1 MRKIFVGAV
10 LCMAFTAFRPAHAL
24 DSGSA
29 APITVTPIRSTTTTS
44 TGQPITLPQKNVEA
58 AASIFEIAP
67 GAKLPVH
74 KHPFARYAYVLAGT
88 LQVTNVD
95 TGHSDTFKPGDFIV
109 EMIDQWHTGANIG
122 SDPVKLLVIDQIE
135 AGQPVTVLKDQVSP

>member
-1 MRKIFVGAV
+1 MRTILFAVV
-10 LCMAFTAFRPAHAL
+10 LCAAHALLAPAYAL
-24 DSGSA
+24 DSGAA
-29 APITVTPIRSTTTTS
+29 APITVTPIRSTTVTS

-58 AASIFEIAP
+58 ATSIFEIAP

-74 KHPFARYAYVLAGT
+74 KHPFARYAYVLGGT

-95 TGHSDTFKPGDFIV
+95 TGQSDTFNTGDFIV

-122 SDPVKLLVIDQIE
+122 ADPVKLLVIDQIE
-135 AGQPVTVLKDQVSP
+135 KGTPVTVVKE

>member
-1 MRKIFVGAV
+1 MRKIIFGAM
-10 LCMAFTAFRPAHAL
+10 LCMALSDFGPAHAL
-24 DSGSA
+24 DSGSVP
-29 APITVTPIRSTTTTS
+29 PITVTPIRSTTMTS
-44 TGQPITLPQKNVEA
+44 TGQPITLPQGNVEVG
-58 AASIFEIAP
+58 ASIFEIAP

-109 EMIDQWHTGANIG
+109 EMIDQWHTGANVG

-135 AGQPVTVLKDQVSP
+135 KGQPVTILRDQVSP

>member
-1 MRKIFVGAV
+1 MRKILFSAM
-10 LCMAFTAFRPAHAL
+10 LCVAFTTSGPAHAL
-24 DSGSA
+24 DSGAA

-44 TGQPITLPQKNVEA
+44 TGQPITLPRENVEVG
-58 AASIFEIAP
+58 ASIFEIAP

-95 TGHSDTFKPGDFIV
+95 TGKSDTFKPGDFIV
-109 EMIDQWHTGANIG
+109 EMIDQWHTGANVG
-122 SDPVKLLVIDQIE
+122 LDPVKLLVIDQSE
-135 AGQPVTVLKDQVSP
+135 AGQPVTVVKD

>member
-1 MRKIFVGAV
+1 MRTILFAAV
-10 LCMAFTAFRPAHAL
+10 LCAAHALLAPAHAL
-24 DSGSA
+24 DSGVA
-29 APITVTPIRSTTTTS
+29 APITVTPIRSTTVTS

-95 TGHSDTFKPGDFIV
+95 TGHSDTFKTGDFIV

-122 SDPVKLLVIDQIE
+122 ADSVKLLVIDQIE
-135 AGQPVTVLKDQVSP
+135 KGMPVTVVKE